1 MPVAVY
7 VALIA
12 LEFAYILI
20 TPAQKMIW
28 GKTIITTMLLEQM
41 TANGVYIFS
50 IGITTLMYL

>member
-28 GKTIITTMLLEQM
+28 GKTIITTMLFE
-41 TANGVYIFS
+41 
-50 IGITTLMYL
+50 